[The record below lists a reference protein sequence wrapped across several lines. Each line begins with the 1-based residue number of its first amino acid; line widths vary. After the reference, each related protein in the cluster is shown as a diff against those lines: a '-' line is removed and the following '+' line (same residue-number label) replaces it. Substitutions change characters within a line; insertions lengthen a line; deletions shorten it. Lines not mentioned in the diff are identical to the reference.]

1 MWQCFYILK
10 TRVLGFGAT
19 DWDILIMHSISLE
32 KREQSQK
39 WEEALK
45 LIRFCARS
53 GTFIVL
59 SRSDTTLGDAL
70 PSSIHCW
77 GSAQSVTEWWYSA
90 SWIRLHNFSCW
101 PTNVAL
107 SSIHV
112 HDILTSE
119 GRSEVWFINCNYTLW
134 YPGNTDRGH
143 SGSGIQKPRPNQET
157 KPEFWFLF
165 CCSDPKSKSLQS
177 LLGVNTGENFLQ
189 WAQQNAIQL
198 SALVAYLQVQ
208 AWKFFKS

>member
-32 KREQSQK
+32 KREQSPK

-77 GSAQSVTEWWYSA
+77 VSAQSVTEWWYSA
-90 SWIRLHNFSCW
+90 SWIRSHNFSCW

-134 YPGNTDRGH
+134 YPGNTDREH

-157 KPEFWFLF
+157 KPKSFDFCSVALIPNLSPSSHFW
-165 CCSDPKSKSLQS
+165 
-177 LLGVNTGENFLQ
+177 V
-189 WAQQNAIQL
+189 
-198 SALVAYLQVQ
+198 
-208 AWKFFKS
+208 